1 MSSRKRKASLKV
13 LEEQARL
20 HEMEEMK
27 NQSCP
32 EEGCDSLGHTNNVSA
47 RHRGSKF
54 CPLKRRRMFGLD
66 GPASKVP
73 RVDVKTEPVPVGGPS
88 LMVKVKDE
96 PIDYMEVQVLP
107 SSSVTFAHTEPK
119 TETDSDVNDG
129 DSDLSNLNK
138 IEEQC
143 AAIEAREKRENSVE
157 LALSA
162 DAIQQQV
169 LNLIPIESGGENRQQ
184 ESEGHQESQS
194 HTSQENST
202 TITLE
207 PNKLLEYIN
216 ANMLIKEPVKD
227 SVLRHVLQNAL
238 VNEPP
243 QPTNSFD
250 IDTQIV
256 NNRSTPSPV
265 VEIKEENETKS
276 GKGKNKSRTQTS
288 EGGDSDDEDDGEYMV
303 LAEWTDGKLE
313 EIGAERDD
321 PKVIRKKK
329 GRETDTSYSARCPNP
344 GCKGEGHITGLYTHH
359 RSLSGCPKKNEAPS
373 TVVAV
378 HDYATGC
385 PTPGCSGR
393 GHVNPSRTTHR
404 SVSGCPIAAMGRLV
418 GGEKSRKKQN
428 YHLVILPKQ
437 DDQSKAILAACT
449 ESQLIKL
456 AAKQIFAGDKVP
468 SSGKAMQPMILA
480 KNFIS
485 SSALSQRGDLVRE
498 LQRLDRLKT
507 GQSPLPEPTAPVIS
521 IEEEKPPEPPRP
533 SRPVQR
539 DRPNILGKRRP
550 HRPKSRS
557 SSTDSNSSLS
567 SVASNQSSASSVASI
582 SFAEKEK
589 AAKLAQSTKKTY
601 EATKVIASLM
611 QQRPDINDVDL
622 LDKITKRTERE
633 KVSSDFLIKSSQRDN
648 GGMPIPADAL
658 ITIPNPSFQRP
669 ERESVLNDLNTSTMN
684 IMHKPTI
691 SKGNLLEMTTT
702 ANSDASVKNS
712 QIPSTLKVP
721 VSSDSDSSTV
731 ELPLLLPV
739 STDKAFAA
747 EPGDVVMPQG
757 DGYVVYRHV
766 GSLPDDCKYSIN
778 SSTGVVNAVLDSP
791 SISKA
796 PPVLT
801 TYSKTDDGP
810 IQPPLQVIYCKNQG
824 DKSASQSVP
833 CDNTA
838 PIPAGGVFKTPQFP
852 PPKSFAH
859 KGQNSMQNV
868 SDPTALKNK
877 FLVLKQCGKTTLKQV
892 PVNLNQ
898 CGLQQSTLNQLPV
911 NVLDEANSAAISLE
925 SSKISDLG
933 GKSRSV
939 VAGSSSCSVGVS
951 VAMKDSGV
959 SMSKLPIYI
968 RPKTDIDKTLCGS
981 DGKVQGEAG
990 FENAKEATPEDVEK
1004 VASIINKAFSKVLSS
1019 STNYSKRVVNIYK
1032 SLPGGDSIV
1041 IPFVE
1046 PSVPSSLIQNTRSLA
1061 GTGLPS
1067 SSSCSGSA
1075 FTTVSASASAAGG
1088 IASAIKVDLDT
1099 NDEKVALNMD
1109 VDIKPVISEPS
1120 ISYHNSHGV
1129 QLQIVG
1135 SDDSGVDIK
1144 DFDIKDIGI
1153 VDSKVNDEDKSGDI
1167 TVFVE
1172 DQIEEKK
1179 IIDGLEV
1186 RTKGIRLKELTINL
1200 YQNEHGFFS

>member
-1 MSSRKRKASLKV
+1 MSSRKRKAK
-13 LEEQARL
+13 
-20 HEMEEMK
+20 MK

-329 GRETDTSYSARCPNP
+329 GRETDTSYS
-344 GCKGEGHITGLYTHH
+344 
-359 RSLSGCPKKNEAPS
+359 
-373 TVVAV
+373 VVAV
-378 HDYATGC
+378 HDYATG
-385 PTPGCSGR
+385 
-393 GHVNPSRTTHR
+393 
-404 SVSGCPIAAMGRLV
+404 VSGCPIAAMGRLV

-877 FLVLKQCGKTTLKQV
+877 FLVLKQCGKTTL
-892 PVNLNQ
+892 
-898 CGLQQSTLNQLPV
+898 
-911 NVLDEANSAAISLE
+911 
-925 SSKISDLG
+925 
-933 GKSRSV
+933 
-939 VAGSSSCSVGVS
+939 
-951 VAMKDSGV
+951 
-959 SMSKLPIYI
+959 
-968 RPKTDIDKTLCGS
+968 
-981 DGKVQGEAG
+981 
-990 FENAKEATPEDVEK
+990 
-1004 VASIINKAFSKVLSS
+1004 
-1019 STNYSKRVVNIYK
+1019 
-1032 SLPGGDSIV
+1032 
-1041 IPFVE
+1041 
-1046 PSVPSSLIQNTRSLA
+1046 
-1061 GTGLPS
+1061 
-1067 SSSCSGSA
+1067 
-1075 FTTVSASASAAGG
+1075 
-1088 IASAIKVDLDT
+1088 
-1099 NDEKVALNMD
+1099 
-1109 VDIKPVISEPS
+1109 
-1120 ISYHNSHGV
+1120 
-1129 QLQIVG
+1129 
-1135 SDDSGVDIK
+1135 
-1144 DFDIKDIGI
+1144 
-1153 VDSKVNDEDKSGDI
+1153 
-1167 TVFVE
+1167 
-1172 DQIEEKK
+1172 
-1179 IIDGLEV
+1179 
-1186 RTKGIRLKELTINL
+1186 
-1200 YQNEHGFFS
+1200 

>member
-757 DGYVVYRHV
+757 DGEATCSPEFMQESPDSCCKSVCLSSMLCGPRDLLTCPTPGCDGSGHVSGNYTSHRSLSGCPLVDRATVQANQVEQKCPTPGCDGSGHVTGNYTSHRSLSGCPRAAKLKKILGKEIEKRDDEPLKCPIPGCDGSGHITGKYLSHRSASGCPLASKYKMQRHLFTGIEDSIDIAAALKMEPCV
-766 GSLPDDCKYSIN
+766 CPTPGCDGS
-778 SSTGVVNAVLDSP
+778 GHVNGNFVSHRSLSGCPRATQAMKKAKLSPIELAALQQKVENGEDLNADKLLEQLDSEIADLR
-791 SISKA
+791 STNMTEESKVIKLKA
-796 PPVLT
+796 EVACMESRVQQNERELSMLGAQNRQLDEYLRNVRHKIMSSLNLVNVPAVEELIQEENFDSCLSLIHT
-801 TYSKTDDGP
+801 LYSTR
-810 IQPPLQVIYCKNQG
+810 
-824 DKSASQSVP
+824 
-833 CDNTA
+833 
-838 PIPAGGVFKTPQFP
+838 
-852 PPKSFAH
+852 
-859 KGQNSMQNV
+859 V
-868 SDPTALKNK
+868 SDGDHFIKN
-877 FLVLKQCGKTTLKQV
+877 T
-892 PVNLNQ
+892 
-898 CGLQQSTLNQLPV
+898 
-911 NVLDEANSAAISLE
+911 I
-925 SSKISDLG
+925 
-933 GKSRSV
+933 
-939 VAGSSSCSVGVS
+939 
-951 VAMKDSGV
+951 
-959 SMSKLPIYI
+959 
-968 RPKTDIDKTLCGS
+968 
-981 DGKVQGEAG
+981 
-990 FENAKEATPEDVEK
+990 K
-1004 VASIINKAFSKVLSS
+1004 VAVS
-1019 STNYSKRVVNIYK
+1019 
-1032 SLPGGDSIV
+1032 D
-1041 IPFVE
+1041 
-1046 PSVPSSLIQNTRSLA
+1046 IQ
-1061 GTGLPS
+1061 
-1067 SSSCSGSA
+1067 
-1075 FTTVSASASAAGG
+1075 
-1088 IASAIKVDLDT
+1088 
-1099 NDEKVALNMD
+1099 VA
-1109 VDIKPVISEPS
+1109 
-1120 ISYHNSHGV
+1120 
-1129 QLQIVG
+1129 
-1135 SDDSGVDIK
+1135 
-1144 DFDIKDIGI
+1144 
-1153 VDSKVNDEDKSGDI
+1153 
-1167 TVFVE
+1167 
-1172 DQIEEKK
+1172 
-1179 IIDGLEV
+1179 
-1186 RTKGIRLKELTINL
+1186 
-1200 YQNEHGFFS
+1200 